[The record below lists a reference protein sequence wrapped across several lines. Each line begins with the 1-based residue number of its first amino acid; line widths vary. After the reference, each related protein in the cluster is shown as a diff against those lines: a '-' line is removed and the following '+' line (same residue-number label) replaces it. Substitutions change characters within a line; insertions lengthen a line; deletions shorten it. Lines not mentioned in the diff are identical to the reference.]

1 MNREFISVIVDG
13 NPVVIFKHTIVAV
26 TKNNMDGNQTE
37 IMCSNGFH
45 FLTKEDYASVVKKI
59 IG

>member
-1 MNREFISVIVDG
+1 MNREFISIIIDG
-13 NPVVIFKHTIVAV
+13 NPVVIFKHAIVAV

-37 IMCSNGFH
+37 IMCSDGFH
-45 FLTKEDYASVVKKI
+45 FLTKEDYVSVLKKI